1 MDARGVVGFPRKNGV
16 SSCEIARHVD
26 HRIRH
31 KTHSGSF
38 DNKLSGQID
47 ENFHWSVSSEH
58 AQKTPRETDRNRRQR

>member
-1 MDARGVVGFPRKNGV
+1 M
-16 SSCEIARHVD
+16 D